1 MTKAFVL
8 AAGQGKRFLPFSKK
22 KPKPLFKIGEVSLIE
37 NNLKNLK
44 QSGVDEV
51 VINIFHL
58 GEKIIDAIGD
68 GSNFGLKISYSI
80 ETQLLGTGGGIA
92 KAIHLFT
99 DPLIV
104 VSGDVWTDF
113 DFSKLKL
120 DEDKLAHM
128 VLIKNPISN
137 INGDVSI
144 ENGLVVPKREGP
156 TFTYS
161 GISMLSPEL
170 FHTSE
175 LDKFELWEEIL
186 LPASKE
192 GLVSGEIYGGLLD
205 NLNSLEE
212 AEKLDAL
219 LTGE

>member
-1 MTKAFVL
+1 MNKENISIHGVL
-8 AAGQGKRFLPFSKK
+8 LSIDNIGIVIRGKSGIGKSECAA
-22 KPKPLFKIGEVSLIE
+22 ELI
-37 NNLKNLK
+37 NKGAKLVADDL
-44 QSGVDEV
+44 
-51 VINIFHL
+51 
-58 GEKIIDAIGD
+58 II
-68 GSNFGLKISYSI
+68 
-80 ETQLLGTGGGIA
+80 
-92 KAIHLFT
+92 
-99 DPLIV
+99 
-104 VSGDVWTDF
+104 
-113 DFSKLKL
+113 
-120 DEDKLAHM
+120 
-128 VLIKNPISN
+128 ISN

-144 ENGLVVPKREGP
+144 ENGLVVPKREGQ

-192 GLVSGEIYGGLLD
+192 GLVSGEIYCGLLN

>member
-22 KPKPLFKIGEVSLIE
+22 IPKPLFKIGEVSLIE
-37 NNLKNLK
+37 NNLKSLK
-44 QSGVDEV
+44 QCGIDEV

-68 GSNFGLKISYSI
+68 GSDLGLKISYSI
-80 ETQLLGTGGGIA
+80 ETELLGTGGGIA

-99 DPLIV
+99 EPFV
-104 VSGDVWTDF
+104 VLSADVWTDF
-113 DFSKLKL
+113 NFSKLKL
-120 DEDKLAHM
+120 DDNKLAHM

-137 INGDVSI
+137 KDGDVSI
-144 ENGLVVPKREGP
+144 EDNMVIPKEEGP
-156 TFTYS
+156 SFTYS

-186 LPASKE
+186 LPASKN
-192 GLVSGEIYGGLLD
+192 GLVSGEIYDGLLD
-205 NLNSLEE
+205 NLNSLKE